1 MSKRTDM
8 VAQLIQREASAIIQH
23 ELGDPHIGF
32 VTITDV
38 KVSPDLRNADLYV
51 SVLGASAEVADTLKH
66 LKRALGYIRRLIAPR
81 LDLRYVPR
89 LGIVHD
95 DTELKAER
103 IERLIDDL
111 HGDAGER
118 ESGQDPRDG
127 SD

>member
-1 MSKRTDM
+1 MSRRNDM
-8 VAQLIQREASAIIQH
+8 VAQLIQREASAIIQR

-38 KVSPDLRNADLYV
+38 KVSPDLRHADLYV
-51 SVLGASAEVADTLKH
+51 SVLGASAEVEDTLKH

-95 DTELKAER
+95 DTEVRAER
-103 IERLIDDL
+103 IERLIGGL
-111 HGDAGER
+111 NGDAEETEG
-118 ESGQDPRDG
+118 GTDPRDN